1 MQNQSQQQFEQEVM
15 RELWEEQHTNY
26 DSTEAWDDTKEFAAW
41 VDAMEADHILQHQHP
56 DCQEGTCTVCGES
69 FSAERKALGYSVCL
83 WCGEEQAMQDRQYWT
98 VVPLNKSNYTLITNK
113 EELKGLNPKSNNTD
127 LQKYLTELYN
137 NGESEL

>member
-1 MQNQSQQQFEQEVM
+1 MQNQQQFEYEVM
-15 RELWEEQHTNY
+15 RELWEEQNANY
-26 DSTEAWDDTKEFAAW
+26 LLTEAWDT
-41 VDAMEADHILQHQHP
+41 M
-56 DCQEGTCTVCGES
+56 EGTCKICGDS
-69 FSAERKALGYSVCL
+69 FSAERKALGYDICL

-98 VVPLNKSNYTLITNK
+98 VVPLNKSNYQLITNR

>member
-1 MQNQSQQQFEQEVM
+1 MQNQQQEQFEYEVM
-15 RELWEEQHTNY
+15 RELWEEQNANY
-26 DSTEAWDDTKEFAAW
+26 LFTEACATKHET
-41 VDAMEADHILQHQHP
+41 DPHT
-56 DCQEGTCTVCGES
+56 GTCKMCGES
-69 FSAERKALGYSVCL
+69 FSAERKALGYDICL

-98 VVPLNKSNYTLITNK
+98 VVPLNKSNYQLITNR

>member
-1 MQNQSQQQFEQEVM
+1 MSQNQQQFEHEVM
-15 RELWEEQHTNY
+15 RELWEEQHANY

-41 VDAMEADHILQHQHP
+41 VDAMEADPAL
-56 DCQEGTCTVCGES
+56 QEGTCTVCGES

-98 VVPLNKSNYTLITNK
+98 VVPLNKSNYTLITNR